1 MPHPVILS
9 WTTHTESLGGGRA
22 GWRDGLSPYHSA
34 TPKPASAPPT
44 KHRPLLS
51 RPLRPQTRPFCQRPV
66 AEAGSPGGGA
76 GCGWLAF
83 VSGESWEGLGG
94 SCREHIHVTF
104 SAATWQAATGLA
116 AGMSFPK
123 AKAEQRLPLKQ
134 DQIELP
140 GGSWTHG
147 GVACISAPSQRSCGG
162 HCSTQDPARLRQS
175 HLRGG
180 RRIPQV
186 SSPLVQTT
194 AGQRSTGGGPPRL
207 QWPWPWVK
215 LPVEP

>member
-1 MPHPVILS
+1 MSRKEASAHGVKTMRGRNRRTWTWPLDSHSLHPPGPSRGAPGHVPHPVILS

-66 AEAGSPGGGA
+66 AEAGSTGGGA

-94 SCREHIHVTF
+94 SCREHIHITF
-104 SAATWQAATGLA
+104 SAAT
-116 AGMSFPK
+116 
-123 AKAEQRLPLKQ
+123 
-134 DQIELP
+134 
-140 GGSWTHG
+140 
-147 GVACISAPSQRSCGG
+147 
-162 HCSTQDPARLRQS
+162 
-175 HLRGG
+175 
-180 RRIPQV
+180 
-186 SSPLVQTT
+186 
-194 AGQRSTGGGPPRL
+194 
-207 QWPWPWVK
+207 
-215 LPVEP
+215 